1 MTAAARRRHH
11 CLAPNAAADAVESAA
26 AAGAAADENAAAD
39 CDGAAVARADNK
51 AAARAVRTARRR
63 REAARCRRS
72 RSSRRRRASRSV
84 AAVDSKADSGEVA
97 PEPPRSDG
105 NNARRADNNFPPQ
118 PDHQSFARRGQ
129 VGDIF
134 RRREKLSRESLR
146 PARWTRT
153 FGIMDFGDVHPCGYD
168 RAYVC
173 SDRFSWFAVP
183 PTP

>member
-11 CLAPNAAADAVESAA
+11 CPAPNAAVESAA
-26 AAGAAADENAAAD
+26 AAGAAAD
-39 CDGAAVARADNK
+39 
-51 AAARAVRTARRR
+51 
-63 REAARCRRS
+63 
-72 RSSRRRRASRSV
+72 
-84 AAVDSKADSGEVA
+84 DSKADSGEVA

-134 RRREKLSRESLR
+134 RRREKLFRESLR

-153 FGIMDFGDVHPCGYD
+153 FGIMDLGDVHPCGYD